1 MILRIKRVLT
11 VVLNYQ
17 KEDMEEVAAAHHVT
31 GTKLPLY
38 AFKRVNKIET
48 EMDVHGHEVREP
60 EPPIA
65 FLDSLIL
72 GEWKDHVRRGLFRY
86 DITAHETKVISG
98 QYGFIAQL
106 NYPRHLKKRPTEFRV
121 EKVVQPFD
129 GNKFRFTKWGKKRCS
144 SSLRQVK
151 IVKVVSINVSPIKY
165 GHVLLIPRV
174 LECLLQR
181 IDCVSF
187 LLALYTAAGAGNPHF
202 RLGYNSLGAFATIN
216 HLHFQKAPTRKII
229 TSGGCVKISEL
240 FNYPVRGLVFE
251 GGNSLQ
257 DLSNTVSDACIC
269 LQENNIPYNVLIVDC
284 GKRIFLFP
292 QLSSEFLDTQVNP
305 SVWEING
312 HMVLKRKKD
321 YEEASEEN
329 AWRLLAKHNWEA
341 DAKPKSHGDVDV
353 INKSSRPAMVSG
365 TPECLVHQYIL

>member
-1 MILRIKRVLT
+1 MAVLLLRVRVWSPKPLKLHFEFPR
-11 VVLNYQ
+11 VVLMRTCGNKLAILKFIYLLVETADCGIVIVPSASSSTSPPSSE
-17 KEDMEEVAAAHHVT
+17 KLILPAFDFHSKSYALKVGLV

-121 EKVVQPFD
+121 EKFHLSAPFD
-129 GNKFRFTKWGKKRCS
+129 VENSPR
-144 SSLRQVK
+144 
-151 IVKVVSINVSPIKY
+151 VVSINVSPIKY

-216 HLHFQKAPTRKII
+216 HLHFQASYMALPFPIQKAPTRKII

-292 QLSSEFLDTQVNP
+292 Q
-305 SVWEING
+305 
-312 HMVLKRKKD
+312 R
-321 YEEASEEN
+321 YA
-329 AWRLLAKHNWEA
+329 
-341 DAKPKSHGDVDV
+341 
-353 INKSSRPAMVSG
+353 
-365 TPECLVHQYIL
+365 

>member
-1 MILRIKRVLT
+1 
-11 VVLNYQ
+11 
-17 KEDMEEVAAAHHVT
+17 
-31 GTKLPLY
+31 
-38 AFKRVNKIET
+38 
-48 EMDVHGHEVREP
+48 MDVHRHEVREP

-72 GEWKDHVRRGLFRY
+72 GEWKDYVRRGLFRY

-151 IVKVVSINVSPIKY
+151 IVKSSFTQVPPLMLRILQVLFPSI
-165 GHVLLIPRV
+165 
-174 LECLLQR
+174 
-181 IDCVSF
+181 F
-187 LLALYTAAGAGNPHF
+187 LLALYTAAEAGNPHF
-202 RLGYNSLGAFATIN
+202 RFGYNSLGAFATIN
-216 HLHFQKAPTRKII
+216 HLHFQASYMALPFPIQKAPTRKII

-251 GGNSLQ
+251 GGNSLL
-257 DLSNTVSDACIC
+257 DLSNTVSDACVG

-292 QLSSEFLDTQVNP
+292 Q
-305 SVWEING
+305 
-312 HMVLKRKKD
+312 R
-321 YEEASEEN
+321 YA
-329 AWRLLAKHNWEA
+329 
-341 DAKPKSHGDVDV
+341 
-353 INKSSRPAMVSG
+353 
-365 TPECLVHQYIL
+365 

>member
-1 MILRIKRVLT
+1 
-11 VVLNYQ
+11 
-17 KEDMEEVAAAHHVT
+17 
-31 GTKLPLY
+31 
-38 AFKRVNKIET
+38 
-48 EMDVHGHEVREP
+48 MDVHGHEVREP

-65 FLDSLIL
+65 FLDLLIL

-86 DITAHETKVISG
+86 VISG

-106 NYPRHLKKRPTEFRV
+106 NYPRHLKERPAEFRV
-121 EKVVQPFD
+121 EKFEASEDCEVQFHLSAPFD
-129 GNKFRFTKWGKKRCS
+129 VENS
-144 SSLRQVK
+144 PS
-151 IVKVVSINVSPIKY
+151 VVSINVSPIKY

-216 HLHFQKAPTRKII
+216 HLHFQASYMALPFPIQKAPTRKII

-257 DLSNTVSDACIC
+257 DLSNTVSDACVC

-292 QLSSEFLDTQVNP
+292 Q
-305 SVWEING
+305 
-312 HMVLKRKKD
+312 R
-321 YEEASEEN
+321 YA
-329 AWRLLAKHNWEA
+329 
-341 DAKPKSHGDVDV
+341 
-353 INKSSRPAMVSG
+353 
-365 TPECLVHQYIL
+365 

>member
-1 MILRIKRVLT
+1 HDIEDQEGADGCFELSERGYGGGCCCSSCNWCENC
-11 VVLNYQ
+11 LNKCCIQ
-17 KEDMEEVAAAHHVT
+17 

-65 FLDSLIL
+65 FLDLLIL

-86 DITAHETKVISG
+86 VMSIIYIHILPFIIRALASILKFSQHYDITAYETKVISG

-106 NYPRHLKKRPTEFRV
+106 NYPRHLKERPAEFRV
-121 EKVVQPFD
+121 EKFEASEDCEVQFHLSAPFD
-129 GNKFRFTKWGKKRCS
+129 VENS
-144 SSLRQVK
+144 PS
-151 IVKVVSINVSPIKY
+151 VVSINVSPIKY

-216 HLHFQKAPTRKII
+216 HLHFQASYMALPFPIQKAPTRKII

-257 DLSNTVSDACIC
+257 DLSNTVSDACVC

-292 QLSSEFLDTQVNP
+292 Q
-305 SVWEING
+305 
-312 HMVLKRKKD
+312 R
-321 YEEASEEN
+321 YA
-329 AWRLLAKHNWEA
+329 
-341 DAKPKSHGDVDV
+341 
-353 INKSSRPAMVSG
+353 
-365 TPECLVHQYIL
+365 